1 MFGKRMIDYLKK
13 GKRVIN
19 IDESWIN
26 EKDFR
31 RKNWRKRYVSNTVG
45 TSAVHPRIT
54 FMVAI
59 DSDGSVFFALSQ
71 VNTDTDSKRLLLHE
85 LCQALDR
92 D

>member
-1 MFGKRMIDYLKK
+1 MIDLLSQ

-31 RKNWRKRYVSNTVG
+31 RRCWRDRLVSNSVG
-45 TSAVHPRIT
+45 TSAVAPRIT

-59 DSDGSVFFALSQ
+59 DTDGSVFYALS
-71 VNTDTDSKRLLLHE
+71 
-85 LCQALDR
+85 
-92 D
+92 